1 MPHAT
6 LVFLLGILVAPP
18 QALRGQ
24 DTVAVS
30 SSARARVYVAPS
42 GIARVG
48 VVERIAPDTL
58 FLRPCRGCDAE
69 GISREAVQHVDIS
82 IGRPDYSLR
91 GVGIGVLFGAV
102 VGTAL
107 IGSECHNT
115 GGEHLWAGCGFARV
129 GGGLI
134 GGSGGLFVGGM
145 IGRFWWREQWRPAR
159 LVWPIS

>member
-1 MPHAT
+1 MAR
-6 LVFLLGILVAPP
+6 VVLLGILVTLPL
-18 QALRGQ
+18 ALRGQ

-82 IGRPDYSLR
+82 IGRVDYSLR
-91 GVGIGVLFGAV
+91 GMGIGLLAGAA
-102 VGTAL
+102 VGAAL

-115 GGEHLWAGCGFARV
+115 GGDHLWAGCGFARV

-134 GGSGGLFVGGM
+134 GGVAGLAVGGA
-145 IGRFWWREQWRPAR
+145 IGRWWWREQWRPAR
-159 LVWPIS
+159 LVWPTS